1 MPAGSS
7 PGPSRLDT
15 PLQSPTVLLA
25 AGGVLSFVNLAC
37 MGLGA
42 DIWGAGT
49 LVTGLLLALLILPV
63 FCYRHY
69 VQDKGR
75 FPEAM
80 LSDLY
85 IQADAGQKRAGW
97 LPYATLI
104 AGVLVVAGCAINW
117 CANATLQVGG
127 SSAR

>member
-1 MPAGSS
+1 
-7 PGPSRLDT
+7 
-15 PLQSPTVLLA
+15 VLLV
-25 AGGVLSFVNLAC
+25 AGAVLSFVNLAC

-49 LVTGLLLALLILPV
+49 LMTGLLLALLILPV

-69 VQDKGR
+69 VQDRGR

-85 IQADAGQKRAGW
+85 IQADAGRKRAGW

-104 AGVLVVAGCAINW
+104 AGVLVVYGCHQLVA
-117 CANATLQVGG
+117 
-127 SSAR
+127 

>member
-1 MPAGSS
+1 MPAGS
-7 PGPSRLDT
+7 
-15 PLQSPTVLLA
+15 
-25 AGGVLSFVNLAC
+25 
-37 MGLGA
+37 

-63 FCYRHY
+63 FCFRHC

-85 IQADAGQKRAGW
+85 IQTDAGQKRAGW

-104 AGVLVVAGCAINW
+104 VGVLVVYGCHQLVA
-117 CANATLQVGG
+117 
-127 SSAR
+127 

>member
-1 MPAGSS
+1 
-7 PGPSRLDT
+7 
-15 PLQSPTVLLA
+15 VLLA

-80 LSDLY
+80 LNDLY
-85 IQADAGQKRAGW
+85 VQADAGQKRAGW
-97 LPYATLI
+97 LPYVTLI
-104 AGVLVVAGCAINW
+104 AGVLVVYGCHQLVA
-117 CANATLQVGG
+117 
-127 SSAR
+127 